1 MLQERRY
8 DISSPSQRRNVQEEE
23 KPSKTQRKRAM
34 HELQA
39 LGERLVELNAA
50 QLAEMALPETLSDA
64 IGQLRRMTKHEAR
77 RRQLQYIGRLMRSA
91 DADSIR
97 EKLKTW
103 EGVSVRHTARQH
115 HIERW
120 REQLLEDDGALGA
133 LASAHPGLDT
143 QHLRALVRI
152 ARAERDSGRP
162 PRAYRELFRALRD
175 IIPDPQ
181 PLPGHDSE

>member
-1 MLQERRY
+1 M
-8 DISSPSQRRNVQEEE
+8 QEEE

-39 LGERLVELNAA
+39 LGERLVELNPA
-50 QLAEMALPETLSDA
+50 QLAGMALPEALSDA
-64 IGQLRRMTKHEAR
+64 IEQARHITRHEAR

-103 EGVSVRHTARQH
+103 EGISAGHTARLH
-115 HIERW
+115 RIERW
-120 REQLLEDDGALGA
+120 REQLLEDDAALGA

-143 QHLRALVRI
+143 QHLRALVRN
-152 ARAERDSGRP
+152 ARAERDSGRA

-175 IIPDPQ
+175 IIPDSQ
-181 PLPGHDSE
+181 PVPDHEHE